1 MNYQLLN
8 FRKVFY
14 TLALTLITQ
23 QFLKCFKVYLYIHF
37 SNTSGL
43 KVYLFKKDLNFKIF
57 NFYGE
62 CII

>member
-23 QFLKCFKVYLYIHF
+23 QFFKCFKIYLYIHF

-43 KVYLFKKDLNFKIF
+43 VIF
-57 NFYGE
+57 
-62 CII
+62 I